1 MSLQVQSNLH
11 ELTIILTIT
20 TVLTIPYLNF
30 QVRSNLREL
39 FLHDV
44 SPTLDSEQLEPLRW
58 EQMKRVQTKFEVQKA
73 ERPSQ
78 AAQVRIQKIKIKQTN
93 HRNTSLNPSES
104 SALPRG
110 SKPTWV
116 LLLPQTIDNH
126 QHQASSNKT
135 WQAATVGDQAY
146 SLSNQTLLIKIQK

>member
-11 ELTIILTIT
+11 ELNII
-20 TVLTIPYLNF
+20 LTIPYLYF

-58 EQMKRVQTKFEVQKA
+58 EQMKRVQTKFEVQKM

-78 AAQVRIQKIKIKQTN
+78 AAQVRIQKIKI
-93 HRNTSLNPSES
+93 
-104 SALPRG
+104 
-110 SKPTWV
+110 
-116 LLLPQTIDNH
+116 I
-126 QHQASSNKT
+126 
-135 WQAATVGDQAY
+135 
-146 SLSNQTLLIKIQK
+146 

>member
-11 ELTIILTIT
+11 ELNIILTIT
-20 TVLTIPYLNF
+20 LLTIPYLNF

-58 EQMKRVQTKFEVQKA
+58 EQMKGVQTKFEVQKA

-78 AAQVRIQKIKIKQTN
+78 AAQVRIQKIKI
-93 HRNTSLNPSES
+93 
-104 SALPRG
+104 
-110 SKPTWV
+110 
-116 LLLPQTIDNH
+116 I
-126 QHQASSNKT
+126 
-135 WQAATVGDQAY
+135 
-146 SLSNQTLLIKIQK
+146 

>member
-11 ELTIILTIT
+11 ELNIIITITII
-20 TVLTIPYLNF
+20 LTIPYLNF

-78 AAQVRIQKIKIKQTN
+78 AAQVRIQKIKIK
-93 HRNTSLNPSES
+93 
-104 SALPRG
+104 
-110 SKPTWV
+110 
-116 LLLPQTIDNH
+116 
-126 QHQASSNKT
+126 
-135 WQAATVGDQAY
+135 
-146 SLSNQTLLIKIQK
+146 

>member
-11 ELTIILTIT
+11 ELNIIITIT

-58 EQMKRVQTKFEVQKA
+58 EEMKRVQTKFEVQKA

-78 AAQVRIQKIKIKQTN
+78 AAQVRIQKTKIK
-93 HRNTSLNPSES
+93 
-104 SALPRG
+104 
-110 SKPTWV
+110 
-116 LLLPQTIDNH
+116 
-126 QHQASSNKT
+126 
-135 WQAATVGDQAY
+135 
-146 SLSNQTLLIKIQK
+146 

>member
-1 MSLQVQSNLH
+1 MSLQLQSNLH
-11 ELTIILTIT
+11 ELNIIITIT

-58 EQMKRVQTKFEVQKA
+58 EQIKRVQTKFEVQKA

-78 AAQVRIQKIKIKQTN
+78 VAQVRIQKIKIK
-93 HRNTSLNPSES
+93 
-104 SALPRG
+104 
-110 SKPTWV
+110 
-116 LLLPQTIDNH
+116 
-126 QHQASSNKT
+126 
-135 WQAATVGDQAY
+135 
-146 SLSNQTLLIKIQK
+146 

>member
-1 MSLQVQSNLH
+1 MSVQVQSNLH
-11 ELTIILTIT
+11 EHNIIITITIILTIT
-20 TVLTIPYLNF
+20 YLNF

-78 AAQVRIQKIKIKQTN
+78 AAQVRIQKNKIK
-93 HRNTSLNPSES
+93 
-104 SALPRG
+104 
-110 SKPTWV
+110 
-116 LLLPQTIDNH
+116 
-126 QHQASSNKT
+126 
-135 WQAATVGDQAY
+135 
-146 SLSNQTLLIKIQK
+146 